1 MRPRAGTHPVTL
13 EPPRVVELLALVRQH
28 DEVLRET
35 RQDLFRA
42 ETKLSHERIWRWPIR
57 AACLALGVVGMAAWQ
72 NDDVRANVMAFFKG
86 VFGQVRDSGAE
97 ALTALVIVGAIIWLG
112 VFLVRRWLR
121 GPTPEQ
127 QARKLM
133 EGFARSDGVASYVFA
148 GQNTL
153 DHVNSPDDEAAVVGA
168 LTRPENKRFRQRRL
182 TQDNRPL
189 ASSLMK
195 ILNRHIDSSG
205 QLQQHEPAEEQLIE
219 RA

>member
-13 EPPRVVELLALVRQH
+13 EPARVVEVLALARRH
-28 DEVLRET
+28 DELLRET
-35 RQDLFRA
+35 QQDLFRA
-42 ETKLSHERIWRWPIR
+42 ETKINVDRAWRWPIR
-57 AACLALGVVGMAAWQ
+57 AACVALGVVGMAAWQ
-72 NDDVRANVMAFFKG
+72 NDDVRAGAMAFFKG
-86 VFGQVRDSGAE
+86 VFGQLRESGVETLSVLLAVG
-97 ALTALVIVGAIIWLG
+97 LVIWLG

-121 GPTPEQ
+121 GPTPER
-127 QARKLM
+127 QARNLM

-148 GQNTL
+148 GQSNP
-153 DHVNSPDDEAAVVGA
+153 HDEAALIGA

-189 ASSLMK
+189 ASSLTR

-205 QLQQHEPAEEQLIE
+205 ELQQHEPAAEPLVE